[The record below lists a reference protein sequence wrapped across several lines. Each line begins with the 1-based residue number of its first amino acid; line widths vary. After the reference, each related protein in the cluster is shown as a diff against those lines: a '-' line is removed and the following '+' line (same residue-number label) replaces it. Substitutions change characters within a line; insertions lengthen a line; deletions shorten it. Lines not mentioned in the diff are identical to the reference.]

1 LLSGAEG
8 GRTPLVV
15 TELTCL
21 NDRIAEGA
29 VLSTDSGGPKEPL
42 LAGGRIFL
50 WKGMDNLGGGHLSA
64 HRKVENIRRVVDKR
78 YSQHYSVGGRSDVDH
93 FT

>member
-21 NDRIAEGA
+21 NDRVAEGA

-50 WKGMDNLGGGHLSA
+50 WKGMDNLGGGISRPTVKWRISGVWSINDIL
-64 HRKVENIRRVVDKR
+64 NIIR
-78 YSQHYSVGGRSDVDH
+78 
-93 FT
+93 